1 MFGVNLMFY
10 QYHCTDIRAWVP
22 WKSRLHAIMLI
33 YPLCIVLLCICF
45 VSRYFLFWCVLSV
58 GEKQKALS
66 SIIIY
71 RATEIL
77 VTVTTRADFD
87 DVNLAVGLC

>member
-33 YPLCIVLLCICF
+33 YPLCSIIILF
-45 VSRYFLFWCVLSV
+45 VSRYVLFWCVLLSV

-71 RATEIL
+71 RAAEVL
-77 VTVTTRADFD
+77 VTVTTRADVD
-87 DVNLAVGLC
+87 DVKTWL